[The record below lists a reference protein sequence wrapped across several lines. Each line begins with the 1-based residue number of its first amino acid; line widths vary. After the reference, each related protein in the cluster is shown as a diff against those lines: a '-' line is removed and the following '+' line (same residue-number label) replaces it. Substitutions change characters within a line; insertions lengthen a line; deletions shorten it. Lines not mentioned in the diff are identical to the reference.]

1 LEVKEMKD
9 IVLISCEVLIMRF
22 SHNSFDFVISA
33 LNNYWFIVLN
43 RIE

>member
-1 LEVKEMKD
+1 MKEMKD

-22 SHNSFDFVISA
+22 SHNSLDFVISV
-33 LNNYWFIVLN
+33 LDNCWFIVLN